1 MWNALCSL
9 NKDMSIKGVYTA
21 LSGAI
26 AQSQKLDTIA
36 NNIANVNT
44 PAFKKDQMV
53 FQEYLTSFE
62 KDPPLMQVPK
72 VPGSLDS
79 FYSMNGGDQSFVDSK
94 GSFTDFSQGGL
105 KQSGNALDVAIDGT
119 GFFEV
124 ATPQGV
130 KLTRHGSFALDGNG
144 QLVTKQG
151 YPVLRTGDPGADPA
165 ERTIRLNGT
174 GSLTITDSGELLQ
187 GDEVLAQLSVVK
199 VPDQDSLQKTGDSL
213 YAFKK
218 NSTPEIEVI
227 QNPSLKHGFLEMS
240 NVNVVKEMTDMIQT
254 HRVFESTQKA
264 ISAYDQMTDKLV
276 NVVGK
281 TN

>member
-1 MWNALCSL
+1 MPIAYEMN
-9 NKDMSIKGVYTA
+9 MSIKGVYTA

-44 PAFKKDQMV
+44 PAFKKDQLV

-62 KDPPLMQVPK
+62 KDPPVMQVPK

-79 FYSMNGGDQSFVDSK
+79 FYHMNGGDQSFVDTK
-94 GSFTDFSQGGL
+94 GSFTDFTQGSL
-105 KQSGNALDVAIDGT
+105 KQTNNALDVAIDGE

-130 KLTRHGSFALDGNG
+130 KLTRLGSFALDGNG

-151 YPVLRTGDPGADPA
+151 YPVLRNGDPGSDPVD
-165 ERTIRLNGT
+165 RVIRIT
-174 GSLTITDSGELLQ
+174 EASPITITDQ
-187 GDEVLAQLSVVK
+187 GDLIQNDQNIARLSMVTVADK
-199 VPDQDSLQKTGDSL
+199 DSLQKTGDSL
-213 YAFKK
+213 YSFKK
-218 NSTPEIEVI
+218 NSTPEV
-227 QNPSLKHGFLEMS
+227 QVRNFPSLKQGYLEMS
-240 NVNVVKEMTDMIQT
+240 NVNVVQEMTNMIQT

-264 ISAYDQMTDKLV
+264 ISTYDQMTDKLV

>member
-1 MWNALCSL
+1 
-9 NKDMSIKGVYTA
+9 MSVKGVYSA

-62 KDPPLMQVPK
+62 KDPPVMQVPK

-79 FYSMNGGDQSFVDSK
+79 FYHMNGGDQSFVDVK
-94 GSFTDFSQGGL
+94 GSFTDFTQGSL
-105 KQSGNALDVAIDGT
+105 KNSGNPFDVAIDGD
-119 GFFEV
+119 GFFEI
-124 ATPQGV
+124 ATPQGI
-130 KLTRHGSFALDGNG
+130 KFTRSGNFNIDGNG

-151 YPVLRTGDPGADPA
+151 YPVLRNAEAGVDPSERVIRLTPGA
-165 ERTIRLNGT
+165 GH
-174 GSLTITDSGELLQ
+174 LTITDSGDLIQNDQPL
-187 GDEVLAQLSVVK
+187 GRLAVVTVTDK
-199 VPDQDSLQKTGDSL
+199 DSLQKTGDAL
-213 YAFKK
+213 YSFKA
-218 NSTPEIEVI
+218 NATPEVQNI
-227 QNPSLKHGFLEMS
+227 QNPSLKQGYLEMS

>member
-1 MWNALCSL
+1 
-9 NKDMSIKGVYTA
+9 MSVKGVYTA
-21 LSGAI
+21 LSGSI

-72 VPGSLDS
+72 VPGSIDS
-79 FYSMNGGDQSFVDSK
+79 FYHMNGADQSFVDAK
-94 GSFTDFSQGGL
+94 GSFTDFTQGGL
-105 KQSGNALDVAIDGT
+105 KHTGNAFDVAIDGV

-130 KLTRHGSFALDGNG
+130 KLTRAGSFNLDGNG

-151 YPVLRTGDPGADPA
+151 YPVLRNADAGVDPA
-165 ERTIRLNGT
+165 ERVIRLTPGAGN
-174 GSLTITDSGELLQ
+174 LTITDTGDLVQGEQ
-187 GDEVLAQLSVVK
+187 NIGRLALVTVT
-199 VPDQDSLQKTGDSL
+199 DRDSLQKTGDSL
-213 YAFKK
+213 YSFKQ
-218 NSTPEIEVI
+218 NSTPEVQTVAI
-227 QNPSLKHGFLEMS
+227 PSLKQGYLEMS
-240 NVNVVKEMTDMIQT
+240 NVNIVQEMTNMIQT

-276 NVVGK
+276 NIVGK